1 MERWA
6 ANWARRRQGEDSH
19 SVALARRRIY
29 ILPTRFGAV
38 FSVMV
43 FAMLLGS
50 INYGASLGFALTFLL
65 AGLGLVVMHH
75 CHNNLLGAEIKFLG
89 AASVFAGDRAEFRL
103 AVCNA
108 GTAARYEI
116 ELVQR
121 GHRAG
126 PVDVAAGA
134 TEILRLGIDTQRRG
148 WTTLE
153 RFAVETR
160 HPGRLL
166 RAWTWIH
173 MDARC
178 LVYPQP
184 AAPGRPLPE
193 GAGYGATGRPSTGDE
208 DFAGL
213 RAAAPGDPPQR
224 IAWKAYARTDQLLL
238 KQFAAGDRAPCVLD
252 WNMLAELDVEARLA
266 QLARW
271 CIDADTEGRAL
282 GLVLPG
288 VRIPLGNGPKHLAS
302 CLEALALFDADM
314 DGRGRATHGAV
325 AEAPR

>member
-1 MERWA
+1 MPA
-6 ANWARRRQGEDSH
+6 
-19 SVALARRRIY
+19 
-29 ILPTRFGAV
+29 
-38 FSVMV
+38 
-43 FAMLLGS
+43 
-50 INYGASLGFALTFLL
+50 
-65 AGLGLVVMHH
+65 
-75 CHNNLLGAEIKFLG
+75 
-89 AASVFAGDRAEFRL
+89 
-103 AVCNA
+103 
-108 GTAARYEI
+108 TAARYEI
-116 ELVQR
+116 ELAQR

-126 PVDVAAGA
+126 PIDLAAGA
-134 TEILRLGIDTQRRG
+134 IEILRLGIDTERRG

-153 RFAVETR
+153 RFFSVETR

-166 RAWTWIH
+166 HAWTWIH

-193 GAGYGATGRPSTGDE
+193 GAATAPRVDLSTGYE

-224 IAWKAYARTDQLLL
+224 NRMESLRAATDQLLL

-252 WNMLAELDVEARLA
+252 WNMLAELDVEERLS

-288 VRIPLGNGPKHLAS
+288 VRIPLGTGPKHLAS
-302 CLEALALFDADM
+302 CLEALALFDADT
-314 DGRGRATHGAV
+314 DVRGRATQGAV
-325 AEAPR
+325 CRRGQGCPR

>member
-19 SVALARRRIY
+19 TVALARRRIY

-38 FSVMV
+38 FGVMV

-50 INYGASLGFALTFLL
+50 LNYGASLGFALTFLL

-89 AASVFAGDRAEFRL
+89 AAPVFAGDRAEFRL

-108 GTAARYEI
+108 GTAPRYEI

-134 TEILRLGIDTQRRG
+134 TEVLRLGIDTERRG

-153 RFAVETR
+153 RFTVETR

-184 AAPGRPLPE
+184 AAPGRPLPD
-193 GAGYGATGRPSTGDE
+193 GAGYGTTGRPSSGDE

-213 RAAAPGDPPQR
+213 RAAAFQSGMTLDDTPDAPRGN
-224 IAWKAYARTDQLLL
+224 ARPLLP
-238 KQFAAGDRAPCVLD
+238 AR
-252 WNMLAELDVEARLA
+252 LAELEPCFCWNASTRETMAACCPVFCRRTAL
-266 QLARW
+266 LAR
-271 CIDADTEGRAL
+271 
-282 GLVLPG
+282 P
-288 VRIPLGNGPKHLAS
+288 GNGRV
-302 CLEALALFDADM
+302 C
-314 DGRGRATHGAV
+314 V
-325 AEAPR
+325 Q